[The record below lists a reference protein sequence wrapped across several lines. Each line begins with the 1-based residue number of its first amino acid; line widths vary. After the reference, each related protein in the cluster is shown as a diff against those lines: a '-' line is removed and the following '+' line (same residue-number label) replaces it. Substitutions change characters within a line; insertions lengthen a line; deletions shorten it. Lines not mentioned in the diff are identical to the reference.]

1 MRTGSQ
7 SHDCSHGL
15 LTESSMFDLKRFK
28 MFHVNILN
36 GSVLKM
42 CRQ

>member
-15 LTESSMFDLKRFK
+15 FTESSMFYLKRFRCF
-28 MFHVNILN
+28 M
-36 GSVLKM
+36 
-42 CRQ
+42 